1 MFTTRVRSPLR
12 SKQPLVVFLA
22 LLWLGTSPLHASAEW
37 YADLYG
43 GATHTPRSDVT
54 LIIRLPGGP
63 ADHVFHDVKWDDS
76 ATVGGRAGYWFETL
90 PWLGV
95 GLDVFHFGSNLSTQ
109 TVLLTI
115 GMGPFPAS
123 GSSASAQLQAIDFSI
138 TAIAFDVVRLRW
150 PLLTSAEFPK
160 GQLQPYFTVGPA
172 LFVTRA
178 KDTTNFTPFN
188 QSVTDTSVGVKVGT
202 GVAWQFFE
210 HVALFGEY
218 RFTHVSTEP
227 TFFSAGSSIPVP
239 LPANLNSHHLID
251 GASLRF

>member
-1 MFTTRVRSPLR
+1 
-12 SKQPLVVFLA
+12 
-22 LLWLGTSPLHASAEW
+22 
-37 YADLYG
+37 
-43 GATHTPRSDVT
+43 
-54 LIIRLPGGP
+54 
-63 ADHVFHDVKWDDS
+63 VFHDVKWDDS
-76 ATVGGRAGYWFETL
+76 ASVGGRAGYWFETV

-115 GMGPFPAS
+115 SAIGFS
-123 GSSASAQLQAIDFSI
+123 GSAQLQAIDFSI

-150 PLLTSAEFPK
+150 PLLTTAEFPK

-172 LFVTRA
+172 LFITRA
-178 KDTTNFTPFN
+178 KDTTNFTPNN

-227 TFFSAGSSIPVP
+227 TFFSAISSIPVP
-239 LPANLNSHHLID
+239 LKTDLNSHHLI
-251 GASLRF
+251 GGVSFRF

>member
-1 MFTTRVRSPLR
+1 MVTTRVRSPLR
-12 SKQPLVVFLA
+12 SKHPLIMFLA

-54 LIIRLPGGP
+54 LIIRLPSGP
-63 ADHVFHDVKWDDS
+63 FDHVFHDVKWDDS
-76 ATVGGRAGYWFETL
+76 ASVGGRAGYWFETV

-115 GMGPFPAS
+115 SAIGFS
-123 GSSASAQLQAIDFSI
+123 GSAQLQAIDFSI

-150 PLLTSAEFPK
+150 PLLTTAEFPK

-172 LFVTRA
+172 LFITRA
-178 KDTTNFTPFN
+178 KDTTNFTPNN

-227 TFFSAGSSIPVP
+227 TFFSAISSIPVP
-239 LPANLNSHHLID
+239 LKTDLNSHHLI
-251 GASLRF
+251 GGVSFRF